1 MFLLIPVFAAAV
13 FPPTITKS
21 FSPPIVG
28 VNELSKVTI
37 TITNPNDTALTG
49 ASMNDSFTSGL
60 LTNGTASTTCTPG
73 SAFASPTLLSLSGA
87 TIPANGSCTVTTFA
101 FSSTPGLYQNL
112 TGAVFSSGPAS
123 LGGASATLNVS
134 ATIPVVSRT
143 MLMILAL
150 LVAAIGWTTTSSSR
164 SS

>member
-1 MFLLIPVFAAAV
+1 VFLLIPVFAAAV

-37 TITNPNDTALTG
+37 TITNPNSTALTG
-49 ASMNDSFTSGL
+49 ASMNDSFGGGL
-60 LTNGTASTTCTPG
+60 FTNGTASTTCTPG
-73 SAFASPTLLSLSGA
+73 SVFASPTLLNLASA

-134 ATIPVVSRT
+134 ATIPAMSRT
-143 MLMILAL
+143 MLVILAL
-150 LVAAIGWTTTSSSR
+150 MLAAVGWTTSSSR